1 MLQHDESNEKGG
13 IYPLTLKRIS
23 LYRQIP
29 LDIQHCVISE
39 SSDISHGRPHRWH
52 SHEDFA
58 EFVIVVK
65 GEAESNSPDGE
76 PLQMRTGDVVLFPPG
91 TVHCYT
97 ASREMRHYNILFSP
111 ELATPVP
118 GFLSQL
124 PNWHYLWS
132 PLGNSPCILH
142 LEGRDFKTLLDMLER
157 IMQERLKRTPGY
169 EEAML
174 AEFHQVLIHVSR
186 HATLQENQKIEKP
199 FVTHIRRVIHFMED
213 NSDKALTLEQ
223 LSREAVMSESN
234 FRHHFRILT
243 GFSPI
248 EYLIR
253 LRLQKAALTLLNSDY
268 RITYIAQKCGFTD
281 SNYFARKFHAVFHT
295 TPRNFRKM
303 CRDGELNLNEEITKL
318 KKRPLDEPL

>member
-1 MLQHDESNEKGG
+1 MATLHHDNVNERGS
-13 IYPLTLKRIS
+13 IVPLMLKRIS
-23 LYRQIP
+23 QYRQIP

-39 SSDISHGRPHRWH
+39 SSDVSHGRPHRWH

-58 EFVIVVK
+58 ELVIVVK
-65 GEAESNSPDGE
+65 GEAESNFPGGE
-76 PLQMRTGDVVLFPPG
+76 SLQMRMGDVMLFLPG
-91 TVHCYT
+91 TAHCYT
-97 ASREMRHYNILFSP
+97 ALKEMLHYNILFSP

-132 PLGNSPCILH
+132 PLGSIPTILH
-142 LEGRDFKTLLDMLER
+142 LEGRDFKTALDMLEH
-157 IMQERLKRTPGY
+157 IMQERLKQTPGY

-174 AEFHQVLIHVSR
+174 ATFHQLLIHLTR
-186 HATLQENQKIEKP
+186 HATLQENRKIEKP
-199 FVTHIRRVIHFMED
+199 FVTHIRRAIHFMEE
-213 NSDKALTLEQ
+213 NSDKALTLEE
-223 LSREAVMSESN
+223 LSREAVMSESS
-234 FRHHFRILT
+234 FRHHFRMLT

-268 RITYIAQKCGFTD
+268 RITYIAQKCGFSD

-295 TPRNFRKM
+295 TPRSFRKR
-303 CRDGELNLNEEITKL
+303 CHAGELNLNEEIAKL
-318 KKRPLDEPL
+318 KARPLGG